1 MEIKEQ
7 LKEMFQMQRTLNK
20 SILDEFGE
28 ESMTEEKLELAIIDE
43 LGELTHEL
51 KGDWCW
57 WKKSQA
63 PVNRKRVLE
72 ELVDVYHFVMTSEM
86 MRRYSSTD
94 KEIDFILNKY
104 NFYISYFDEIKNER
118 LDYLIG
124 DISATCDKLGELLKL
139 TKCLGFKFDE
149 VYQEYLNKNKINYE
163 RLKNGY

>member
-1 MEIKEQ
+1 MKIKEQ

-28 ESMTEEKLELAIIDE
+28 EEMTEEKLELAIIDE

-72 ELVDVYHFVMTSEM
+72 ELVDVYHFVMTSEIA
-86 MRRYSSTD
+86 RRYSSTD
-94 KEIDFILNKY
+94 EI
-104 NFYISYFDEIKNER
+104 IS
-118 LDYLIG
+118 
-124 DISATCDKLGELLKL
+124 
-139 TKCLGFKFDE
+139 
-149 VYQEYLNKNKINYE
+149 
-163 RLKNGY
+163 

>member
-1 MEIKEQ
+1 MTIKEQ
-7 LKEMFQMQRTLNK
+7 LKEMFQMQRTLNEN
-20 SILDEFGE
+20 ILNEFGE
-28 ESMTEEKLELAIIDE
+28 EVMTEEKLELAIIDE

-57 WKKSQA
+57 WKKTQK
-63 PVNRKRVLE
+63 PVDRKRVLE

>member
-1 MEIKEQ
+1 MKIKEQ
-7 LKEMFQMQRTLNK
+7 LKEMFQMQRALNK
-20 SILDEFGE
+20 NILDEFGE
-28 ESMTEEKLELAIIDE
+28 EAMTEEKLELAIIDE

-57 WKKSQA
+57 WKKTQA
-63 PVNRKRVLE
+63 PVNRQRVLE

-94 KEIDFILNKY
+94 GVIDIILNQY
-104 NFYISYFDEIKNER
+104 EFSINHFDELEKER

-124 DISATCDKLGELLKL
+124 DISYSYDKLTVLLQL

-149 VYQEYLNKNKINYE
+149 VYQEYLNKNMINYE
-163 RLKNGY
+163 RLQNGY

>member
-1 MEIKEQ
+1 MKIKEQ

-63 PVNRKRVLE
+63 PVNRQRVLE
-72 ELVDVYHFVMTSEM
+72 ELVDVYHFVMTWEM
-86 MRRYSSTD
+86 LDNENLKIEDLLYYYSYYISRFGNGVQGD
-94 KEIDFILNKY
+94 LNDFINNVSIENDKLQY
-104 NFYISYFDEIKNER
+104 LLDLTER
-118 LDYLIG
+118 L
-124 DISATCDKLGELLKL
+124 
-139 TKCLGFKFDE
+139 GFSFDD

>member
-7 LKEMFQMQRTLNK
+7 LKEMFQMQRTLNEK
-20 SILDEFGE
+20 ILNEFGE
-28 ESMTEEKLELAIIDE
+28 EVMTEEKLELAIIDE

-51 KGDWCW
+51 KGEWCW
-57 WKKSQA
+57 WKKSQK
-63 PVNRKRVLE
+63 PVDRKRVLE
-72 ELVDVYHFVMTSEM
+72 ELVDVYHFVMISEM
-86 MRRYSSTD
+86 TRRYSSTD

-104 NFYISYFDEIKNER
+104 DFYFSYFDEIKNER